1 MTDEHIYVY
10 YPLTVA
16 PEKRDELRRYL
27 LRHGFD
33 SKISDMS
40 DCSALKAFR
49 DNGGGRDQGTDRIE
63 DSLLEVCV
71 YPVISEES
79 IRRLARV
86 LREWAPE

>member
-1 MTDEHIYVY
+1 
-10 YPLTVA
+10 
-16 PEKRDELRRYL
+16 
-27 LRHGFD
+27 
-33 SKISDMS
+33 MS

-63 DSLLEVCV
+63 DSILEVCV

-86 LREWAPE
+86 IREWVPE